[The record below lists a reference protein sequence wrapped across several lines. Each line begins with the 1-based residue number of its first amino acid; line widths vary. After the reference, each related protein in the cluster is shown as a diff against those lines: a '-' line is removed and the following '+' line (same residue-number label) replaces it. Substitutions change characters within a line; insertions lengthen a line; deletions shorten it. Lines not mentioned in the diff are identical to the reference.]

1 MADAKNDTSKSADL
15 EAAQEDRGEERH
27 TAEEIEQQDLNQG
40 MDTGTHDSTRHGVE
54 WGRSYRTRPKK
65 AEPKE
70 QSGKQKTDRVSKPGE

>member
-1 MADAKNDTSKSADL
+1 
-15 EAAQEDRGEERH
+15 
-27 TAEEIEQQDLNQG
+27 LNQG

-70 QSGKQKTDRVSKPGE
+70 QSGKQKTDQVSKPGE